1 MQSRVL
7 VVSTDPQGSSVW
19 WANRVGDSLPFDFTQ
34 AHDDPSQLANLKN
47 LPDARIIVVANQKG
61 GVGKTT
67 VTVNLAA
74 VVDYALGP
82 DTDGSGYR
90 YVFIDTPGSIEDQA
104 LLSASLDVAD
114 EVIVPMP
121 PEPLAFDPTAR
132 TIKKVVEPR
141 GLPFFVVVNAW
152 DPRDG
157 KADLE
162 DTQEYIDAMGWPRS
176 KAVIRRYKIHTRAA
190 AEGQVVTQ
198 YGKGRVA
205 LEAREDLFRL
215 ALERGYGGRI

>member
-132 TIKKVVEPR
+132 TVKKVIEPR
-141 GLPFFVVVNAW
+141 GLPYHVVVNAW

-162 DTQEYIDAMGWPRS
+162 DTNEYIDAMGWPRAKS
-176 KAVIRRYKIHTRAA
+176 VIRRYKLHTRAA
-190 AEGQVVTQ
+190 AEGLVVTQ
-198 YGKGRVA
+198 YPKNRVA

-215 ALERGYGGRI
+215 ALELGYGGRN